1 MKIKIASAIGQNR
14 IIKIVLPPLKSH
26 VIKLWYSSCGNIG
39 RIDNP
44 VIIAAVVSSPKSNPL
59 KNPGPSDAVK
69 QIISIKRQPTIIGNP
84 EASTNKSKNVNTP
97 INKIDMKETNFG
109 KKVRKVLLN
118 KYAITVFVFA
128 VLLVFI
134 GEQSLINQFSRSLEI
149 RKTKRDIQRIQAETT
164 HSERTLRS
172 LNNTDSLERFAREQY
187 NMHEVGEDVYIV
199 E

>member
-1 MKIKIASAIGQNR
+1 
-14 IIKIVLPPLKSH
+14 
-26 VIKLWYSSCGNIG
+26 
-39 RIDNP
+39 
-44 VIIAAVVSSPKSNPL
+44 
-59 KNPGPSDAVK
+59 
-69 QIISIKRQPTIIGNP
+69 
-84 EASTNKSKNVNTP
+84 
-97 INKIDMKETNFG
+97 MKETNFG

-187 NMHEVGEDVYIV
+187 NMHEGGEDVYIV

>member
-1 MKIKIASAIGQNR
+1 
-14 IIKIVLPPLKSH
+14 
-26 VIKLWYSSCGNIG
+26 
-39 RIDNP
+39 
-44 VIIAAVVSSPKSNPL
+44 
-59 KNPGPSDAVK
+59 
-69 QIISIKRQPTIIGNP
+69 
-84 EASTNKSKNVNTP
+84 
-97 INKIDMKETNFG
+97 MKEKNFG

-187 NMHEVGEDVYIV
+187 NMHVAGEDVYIV

>member
-1 MKIKIASAIGQNR
+1 
-14 IIKIVLPPLKSH
+14 
-26 VIKLWYSSCGNIG
+26 
-39 RIDNP
+39 
-44 VIIAAVVSSPKSNPL
+44 
-59 KNPGPSDAVK
+59 
-69 QIISIKRQPTIIGNP
+69 
-84 EASTNKSKNVNTP
+84 
-97 INKIDMKETNFG
+97 MKETNFG

-187 NMHEVGEDVYIV
+187 HMHVAGEDVYIV

>member
-1 MKIKIASAIGQNR
+1 
-14 IIKIVLPPLKSH
+14 
-26 VIKLWYSSCGNIG
+26 
-39 RIDNP
+39 
-44 VIIAAVVSSPKSNPL
+44 
-59 KNPGPSDAVK
+59 
-69 QIISIKRQPTIIGNP
+69 
-84 EASTNKSKNVNTP
+84 
-97 INKIDMKETNFG
+97 MKETNFG

-149 RKTKRDIQRIQAETT
+149 RKTKQDIQRIQAETT

-187 NMHEVGEDVYIV
+187 YMLTDDEIVYIV